1 MKKDVARGR
10 PFVIPKEDYAQII
23 ADVTTGK
30 RKPSDIA
37 KDYKKP
43 NGTPI
48 AQSNIN
54 RIVQEWRDKQ
64 NLTKRDTEDMS
75 ITIQRIYKQ
84 HIELQQELDRYGDV
98 GKIILSDVVNAQS
111 IRLQAHG
118 YAPIIKKFKDKIN
131 TLLDNN
137 QVYEIVGT
145 GQGSQMI
152 LPRDTT
158 VQDFGNL
165 EKGVKTLNMLANMEC
180 ITQTTPTVAIQ
191 NNNSAEAKVEV
202 KKEPISSV
210 INGAFASVETVEK
223 EKENLDV

>member
-180 ITQTTPTVAIQ
+180 ITQTTSTVAIQ